1 MFERGIVTYAM
12 VIGKLPFTTPY
23 TDQYRRQKLLQ
34 QVEKGISEP
43 QLKEMCHLS
52 EGERERDRVQGTSR
66 RSHTLCLAGSISIH
80 ILYIPVYQDSTLI

>member
-1 MFERGIVTYAM
+1 M

-34 QVEKGISEP
+34 QVEKGITEP

-52 EGERERDRVQGTSR
+52 EGEGGRGDSQS
-66 RSHTLCLAGSISIH
+66 GSIA
-80 ILYIPVYQDSTLI
+80 L

>member
-1 MFERGIVTYAM
+1 M

-34 QVEKGISEP
+34 QVEKGITEP

-52 EGERERDRVQGTSR
+52 EGEGGQRGLTVRFY
-66 RSHTLCLAGSISIH
+66 SIVAFWSCYYTI
-80 ILYIPVYQDSTLI
+80 Q